1 MASPSTRT
9 AGRRFTIRARA
20 RRGATGRRRAVAAA
34 ANRDVWGRFISS
46 LAVCVLAP
54 SVALGADS
62 ASTLS
67 DTEVLGTSSTT
78 LHLESVTTRVT
89 AYNQFGAGY
98 QSKSGPILGPGS
110 ERLTVFEPQ
119 TEIVATQGDR
129 ITHRLWVP
137 VDVITEASPAS
148 IPKVADVVSGASRHN
163 VAGALQWTTA
173 YKASLASTVTMT
185 SGIHLES
192 PFRSWNSGLGASNA
206 VADQSTVL

>member
-67 DTEVLGTSSTT
+67 DTEVLGTTSTT
-78 LHLESVTTRVT
+78 LRLESATTRLT

-110 ERLTVFEPQ
+110 ERLTVFEPE
-119 TEIVATQGDR
+119 TEVVLTQGDR
-129 ITHRLWVP
+129 ITHRVWIP
-137 VDVITEASPAS
+137 VDVISEASAAS
-148 IPKVADVVSGASRHN
+148 IPKPVDLISGASRKAA
-163 VAGALQWTTA
+163 AGAVSWTT
-173 YKASLASTVTMT
+173 TVRTNPVTLLTMT
-185 SGIHLES
+185 SG
-192 PFRSWNSGLGASNA
+192 
-206 VADQSTVL
+206 